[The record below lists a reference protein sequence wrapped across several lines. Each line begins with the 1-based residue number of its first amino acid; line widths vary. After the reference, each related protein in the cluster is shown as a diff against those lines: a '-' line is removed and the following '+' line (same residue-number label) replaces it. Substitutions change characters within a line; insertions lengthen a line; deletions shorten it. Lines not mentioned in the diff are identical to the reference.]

1 MENRYCLTFKKEGYA
16 IYTSHLDMQRLFK
29 RAFKRAGIEIAYSHG
44 YNPHPLMS
52 FVQPLSLGYSSVC
65 EMLEFRTKE
74 PYMPEFI
81 TAELAGVMP
90 EGIAVTACERLEEG
104 KKTLASRCCAAVY
117 EIVIPVGSG
126 DESVLLSDPDD
137 IVSRFLDQKEITV
150 TKLNKKKKLVET
162 DIRDKIQD
170 LKMSIV
176 DNNVLLNTK
185 LDAGSDSNLSPEL
198 LLKAFLPFSGI
209 DTDRSE
215 IEISRLEL
223 ICK

>member
-1 MENRYCLTFKKEGYA
+1 MENKYCLTFKKEGYA
-16 IYTSHLDMQRLFK
+16 IFTSHLDMQRLFK

-74 PYMPEFI
+74 SYIPEFI

-90 EGIAVTACERLEEG
+90 EGIVVTECVRLEDG
-104 KKTLASRCCAAVY
+104 KKALASRCCAAVY
-117 EIVIPVGSG
+117 EIVIPLGDAVSEKAGSIDLG
-126 DESVLLSDPDD
+126 SFLAQDE
-137 IVSRFLDQKEITV
+137 IIV
-150 TKLNKKKKLVET
+150 TKRNKKKKLVET
-162 DIRDKIQD
+162 DIKEKIQS
-170 LKMSIV
+170 LETSFV
-176 DNNVLLNTK
+176 DNNLILTTK

-198 LLKAFLPFSGI
+198 LLKAFLPFFGI
-209 DTDRSE
+209 KADRSE

>member
-1 MENRYCLTFKKEGYA
+1 MENRYCLTFSKQGYA

-74 PYMPEFI
+74 PYFPEFI
-81 TAELAGVMP
+81 TAQLADVMP
-90 EGIAVTACERLEEG
+90 EGIEVTSCDHLEEG
-104 KKTLASRCCAAVY
+104 KKTLASRCVAAVY
-117 EIVIPVGSG
+117 RVTIPN
-126 DESVLLSDPDD
+126 ENTENID
-137 IVSRFLDQKEITV
+137 IDRFMAQDTMIV
-150 TKLNKKKKLVET
+150 TKRNKKKKLVET
-162 DIRDKIQD
+162 DIKGKIQ
-170 LKMSIV
+170 SIEAEIV
-176 DNNVLLNTK
+176 DDNIFLTTK

-198 LLKAFLPFSGI
+198 LLKAFLSFFDIP
-209 DTDRSE
+209 TDRSN

>member
-1 MENRYCLTFKKEGYA
+1 MENRYCLTFCKEGYA

-74 PYMPEFI
+74 SYIPEFI
-81 TAELAGVMP
+81 SGELSGVMP
-90 EGIAVTACERLEEG
+90 EGIRISGCERLEEG
-104 KKTLASRCCAAVY
+104 KKSLASRCIAAVY
-117 EIVIPVGSG
+117 EIKIPVSG
-126 DESVLLSDPDD
+126 DPSEIKEGRGID
-137 IVSRFLDQKEITV
+137 IDSFLAQDTIIV
-150 TKLNKKKKLVET
+150 TKMNKKKKLIET
-162 DIRDKIQD
+162 DIKGKIRELD
-170 LKMSIV
+170 SNVVDDNIV
-176 DNNVLLNTK
+176 LTTK

-198 LLKAFLPFSGI
+198 LLKAFLPFFGI
-209 DTDRSE
+209 ETDRSE

>member
-1 MENRYCLTFKKEGYA
+1 MENKYCLTFKKEGYA
-16 IYTSHLDMQRLFK
+16 IFTSHLDMQRLFK

-74 PYMPEFI
+74 SYIPEFI

-90 EGIAVTACERLEEG
+90 EGIVVTECVRLEDG

-117 EIVIPVGSG
+117 EIVIPLGDAVSEKAGSIDLG
-126 DESVLLSDPDD
+126 SFLAQDE
-137 IVSRFLDQKEITV
+137 IIV
-150 TKLNKKKKLVET
+150 TKRNKKKKLVET
-162 DIRDKIQD
+162 DIKEKIQS
-170 LKMSIV
+170 LEASFV
-176 DNNVLLNTK
+176 DNNLILTTK

-198 LLKAFLPFSGI
+198 LLKAFLPFFGI
-209 DTDRSE
+209 GTDRSE
-215 IEISRLEL
+215 IEISRVEL